1 MRGKA
6 ASASSLAGAAR
17 AFGRHYVRYSFGL
30 SYLVFWCS
38 SYRWVGLSKGLV
50 VVAVRR
56 FVIAWVSGGDG
67 FSSGLYMTMIH
78 SISSSFCWDEGLS
91 SCRHGF
97 AGLPVPLLTI
107 INTDQWGRE
116 VAHCYCHPDF
126 LPFWLLWL
134 MLPLK
139 LLRSVDLIVVKDW
152 LILVKVGGVE
162 GWGSHFDSGCCS
174 IEVWLWWLWLCKY
187 RTILTR
193 KWLVKVGGV
202 KHLEHV
208 EGLL

>member
-1 MRGKA
+1 MRKKVNVCAEIGLWWKTVLQLDKY
-6 ASASSLAGAAR
+6 SNK
-17 AFGRHYVRYSFGL
+17 SFGL
-30 SYLVFWCS
+30 LTHYFYIKPTRASVF
-38 SYRWVGLSKGLV
+38 VLPQFH
-50 VVAVRR
+50 RR
-56 FVIAWVSGGDG
+56 FVEMRGWTA
-67 FSSGLYMTMIH
+67 
-78 SISSSFCWDEGLS
+78 
-91 SCRHGF
+91 
-97 AGLPVPLLTI
+97 AGMALPACPVPLLTI

-134 MLPLK
+134 MLPPK

-162 GWGSHFDSGCCS
+162 GWGSHFDSGCCN
-174 IEVWLWWLWLCKY
+174 IEMWLWLCKY
-187 RTILTR
+187 RKILTR

-202 KHLEHV
+202 KHLGHV